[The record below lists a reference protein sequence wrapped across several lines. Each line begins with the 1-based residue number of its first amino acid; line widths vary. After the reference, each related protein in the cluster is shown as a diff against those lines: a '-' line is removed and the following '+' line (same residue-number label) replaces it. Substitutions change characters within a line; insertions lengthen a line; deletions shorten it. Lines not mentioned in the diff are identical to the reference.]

1 MTARHS
7 NVPNLTDFDLKL
19 LRVFHAVV
27 QCQGLAPAQQAL
39 GLSLSTISIQLK
51 QLEERLGFTLC
62 ERGRKGFALTED
74 GQRIHDSLT
83 PLFESIGGFRD
94 VVAEVRGN
102 LSGDLHFGVVDA
114 LATNPN
120 VSLPSAFQ
128 AFAEQAPEVHLH
140 VDISSPE
147 ELLQGLLEGRYHCI
161 LTPVR
166 PTPESVD
173 DIPVFEEQQQ
183 LYCGAEHPLFA
194 ETDPER
200 ILQGLESTTFTG
212 KSYVSLPSV
221 GNPRTTI
228 EGPVVS
234 HMESNALLILSNRY
248 VGYLPEHF
256 ATYWVAEGRMRALLP
271 ERLGYATRFH
281 LAMNKYHCSRSV
293 QAFRECLLEIL
304 LPEAETRVESG

>member
-1 MTARHS
+1 MTARHP

-27 QCQGLAPAQQAL
+27 QCQGLAPAQPVL

-62 ERGRKGFALTED
+62 ERGRKGFALTEE
-74 GQRIHDSLT
+74 GQRIHDSLE
-83 PLFESIGGFRD
+83 PLFESIAGFRD

-114 LATNPN
+114 LSTNPDA
-120 VSLPSAFQ
+120 SLPSAFA

-147 ELLQGLLEGRYHCI
+147 ELLTGLLEGRYHCI

-166 PTPESVD
+166 PEPESVD
-173 DIPVFEEQQQ
+173 AVAVFVEQQR
-183 LYCGAEHPLFA
+183 LYCGADHPLF
-194 ETDPER
+194 EESDPDR
-200 ILQGLESTTFTG
+200 ILEALESATFTG
-212 KSYVSLPSV
+212 KSYVSLPSPE
-221 GNPRTTI
+221 NRRTPI

-234 HMESNALLILSNRY
+234 HMESNALLILSGRY

-256 ATYWVAEGRMRALLP
+256 AAHWVAEGRIRALLP
-271 ERLGYATRFH
+271 ERLGFGTRFY
-281 LAMNKYHCSRSV
+281 LVNDKYHCSRSV
-293 QAFRECLLEIL
+293 QVFRECMLRVLM
-304 LPEAETRVESG
+304 PARQAEAGSG